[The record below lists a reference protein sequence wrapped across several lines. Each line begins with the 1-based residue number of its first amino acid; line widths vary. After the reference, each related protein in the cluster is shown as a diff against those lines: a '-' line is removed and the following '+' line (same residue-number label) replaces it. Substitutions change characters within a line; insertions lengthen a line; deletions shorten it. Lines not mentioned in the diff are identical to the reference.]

1 MTHANRS
8 RLVRVRLDEIAHKVT
23 SGQLDIPPER
33 DRSPSPPPVYDQH
46 GKRVNTREQ
55 RAKDRLNLERQ
66 RLVERATELYPS
78 FRVRPFRI
86 ARITSPNPCAQ
97 PPADYKPMMIKKT
110 RKIYIP
116 IKKYPEYNF
125 IGLIIG
131 PRGITQKNM
140 ERETGAKIAIRGR
153 GSVKVRLDDDIFSAP
168 LTAPS
173 RTAARSRTRS
183 GTLARTTSC
192 TC

>member
-78 FRVRPFRI
+78 FRVRPFLI
-86 ARITSPNPCAQ
+86 ARLTSPNPCTS
-97 PPADYKPMMIKKT
+97 PP
-110 RKIYIP
+110 
-116 IKKYPEYNF
+116 
-125 IGLIIG
+125 
-131 PRGITQKNM
+131 Q
-140 ERETGAKIAIRGR
+140 
-153 GSVKVRLDDDIFSAP
+153 
-168 LTAPS
+168 
-173 RTAARSRTRS
+173 
-183 GTLARTTSC
+183 TTSP
-192 TC
+192 